1 VILKAFASSYRFY
14 NLSQSIFECQITIYH
29 IKIFYK
35 IDFSGTIIFER
46 NKRFIFM
53 NWHQRDIKETI
64 ELLKSSS
71 DGLSSAEADKRLQTY
86 GPNELKEAKKRTLF
100 MMFLDQ
106 FLDFMIIVLIAAAIV
121 SGFIGELV
129 DTLAIIVIVIL
140 NAVVGF
146 IQEYRAEKAM
156 KALKQMAAPS
166 AVAIRDTKPLT
177 IPASELVPG
186 DIVLL
191 DAGKIVPA
199 DIRLIE
205 SAQLKVQEAALTGES
220 VPVEKETLPLAG
232 GRIPLGDRKNMV
244 YKGTTVSYG
253 RGTGIVASTG
263 MSTELGRI
271 ATLLQEEEEV
281 KTPLQKRLARFGQRL
296 GVSVLAICGIIF
308 ITGLLRGEAPLLMF
322 LTAVSLAVAAIP
334 EALPAVVTISLALG
348 AKKMVRQNS
357 LIRKLPAVETLGSVT
372 YICSDKTGTLTLN
385 RMTVE
390 EIYVDGKFI
399 KTEALSHKNEKG
411 SGEGGMS
418 GRETIHTE
426 FQSAGTSDLFKA
438 MALSNDAIFDK
449 DNRIMG
455 DPTEVAL
462 FESALKTGFSKDV
475 LEEEF
480 PRVAEIPF
488 DSKRKRMTTFHKT
501 PEGKIVSFTKGA
513 CESILEISAGFLSG
527 GRRTDMDDVT
537 RKDITT
543 ANERMADEGLRTL
556 AFSMRSWD
564 ELPEEVIP
572 EIAENN
578 LIMLGIVGMM
588 DPPREEAQEAVS
600 MCKNAG
606 IKPVMI
612 TGDHPLTARNIAG
625 RLGIIS
631 DGDGVITGQELEKL
645 SLEVFEEQ
653 VEKIRVYA
661 RVAPEQKIKIVKAL
675 QDKGEF
681 VAMTGDGVNDAP
693 ALKRADIG
701 VAMGVTGTDVAKE
714 ASHMILLDDNFA
726 TIVKAVKEGR
736 RIFDNIRKFIRYT
749 MTSNSGEIWTIFL
762 APFLG
767 LPIPLLPIH
776 ILWIN
781 LVTDGLPG
789 LALAVEPSEKA
800 IMDRPPRHP
809 KESIFAHGMGYHM
822 IWVGLLMGAI
832 SIFSQAWAINSGR
845 EQAHWQTMVF
855 TVLCL
860 SQMGHVLAIRAER
873 ESLFKIGL
881 FSNQPLLGA
890 VALTF
895 VLQMATIYVPF
906 FNTIFKTSP
915 LTSGELFITLVLSSV
930 VFFAVETEKWWH
942 RRKNK

>member
-1 VILKAFASSYRFY
+1 
-14 NLSQSIFECQITIYH
+14 
-29 IKIFYK
+29 
-35 IDFSGTIIFER
+35 
-46 NKRFIFM
+46 M

-71 DGLSSAEADKRLQTY
+71 DGLSSAEADKRLLTY

-121 SGFIGELV
+121 SGFIGALV
-129 DTLAIIVIVIL
+129 DTLAIVVIVIL
-140 NAVVGF
+140 NALVGF

-156 KALKQMAAPS
+156 KALKQMAAQS
-166 AVAIRDTKPLT
+166 AVAIRNAKPVT

-191 DAGKIVPA
+191 EAGRVVPA
-199 DIRLIE
+199 DIRLME
-205 SAQLKVQEAALTGES
+205 SAQLKVEEAALTGES
-220 VPVEKETLPLAG
+220 IPAEKSIDILRAASV
-232 GRIPLGDRKNMV
+232 PLGDRKNMT

-253 RGTGIVASTG
+253 RGKGVVVLTG
-263 MSTELGRI
+263 MDTEIGKI
-271 ATLLQEEEEV
+271 ASLLQEEEEV
-281 KTPLQKRLARFGQRL
+281 KTPLQKRLAKFGQRL

-308 ITGLLRGEAPLLMF
+308 ITGLLRGETPLLMF

-385 RMTVE
+385 KMTVE
-390 EIYVDGKFI
+390 EIYVNGEFI
-399 KTEALSHKNEKG
+399 RTEELSYKNEKG
-411 SGEGGMS
+411 PGEGGMS
-418 GRETIHTE
+418 RKEKITSE
-426 FQSAGTSDLFKA
+426 FQSLSTSELFRA

-449 DNRIMG
+449 DNRIIG

-462 FESALKTGFSKDV
+462 FESASKAGYSKEI

-480 PRVAEIPF
+480 SRIAEIPF

-513 CESILEISAGFLSG
+513 CETILEKSTGILSG
-527 GRRTDMDDVT
+527 GRSIDMDNVT
-537 RKDITT
+537 RRDITS

-556 AFSMRSWD
+556 ALSMRLWD
-564 ELPEEVIP
+564 ELPEEMIP

-578 LIMLGIVGMM
+578 LTILGIVGMM

-612 TGDHPLTARNIAG
+612 TGDHPLTAGAIARRLRIIDDGG
-625 RLGIIS
+625 RI
-631 DGDGVITGQELEKL
+631 ITGKELEKL
-645 SLEVFEEQ
+645 SLEAFEEQ
-653 VEKIRVYA
+653 VKEIKVYA

-675 QDKGEF
+675 QDRGEF

-701 VAMGVTGTDVAKE
+701 VAMGVIGTDVAKE

-789 LALAVEPSEKA
+789 LAYAMEPSEKN
-800 IMDRPPRHP
+800 IMERPPRHP
-809 KESIFAHGMGYHM
+809 HENIFTGMWM
-822 IWVGLLMGAI
+822 QIIWIGLLMGAV
-832 SIFSQAWAINSGR
+832 SIFTQAWAINSGR
-845 EQAHWQTMVF
+845 EQSHWQTMVF

-860 SQMGHVLAIRAER
+860 SQMGNALVLRSER
-873 ESLFKIGL
+873 ESLFRQGI
-881 FSNQPLLGA
+881 FTNMPMLGA
-890 VALTF
+890 VLLTF
-895 VLQMATIYVPF
+895 ILQLATIYVPF
-906 FNTIFKTSP
+906 LNTIFKTAP
-915 LTSGELFITLVLSSV
+915 LTSGELLITFLLSSV
-930 VFFAVETEKWWH
+930 VFCAVEIEKWWH